1 MVCFRSHLEK
11 KISLNKQLLEQ
22 LPDRQQ
28 QLLRTY
34 KDSLNT
40 VQGCVEHNQDL
51 IALIIENIEL
61 MFENANPP
69 DVTDV
74 SFKIYIHKYT
84 IDCPTDHR

>member
-1 MVCFRSHLEK
+1 MVCFRSHLEM
-11 KISLNKQLLEQ
+11 KILLNKRLLEQ

-28 QLLRTY
+28 QLLQTY

-40 VQGCVEHNQDL
+40 VQECVEHNQDL
-51 IALIIENIEL
+51 IALIIENIER

-74 SFKIYIHKYT
+74 SFFIKIH
-84 IDCPTDHR
+84 PTFHS